1 MRAKLLQLCPT
12 LILWTV
18 AHQAPLS
25 MAFPWQEY
33 WSALPFPSPRD
44 LLNPGIKAT
53 SLMSLA
59 LTGGFFTTSS
69 TFQSHPCLPAL
80 EQNVISASQKYMAEA
95 EL

>member
-1 MRAKLLQLCPT
+1 MSNSV
-12 LILWTV
+12 ILWTV
-18 AHQAPLS
+18 AYQAPLS

-44 LLNPGIKAT
+44 LLNPGIKPT

-59 LTGGFFTTSS
+59 LAGGFFTTSS
-69 TFQSHPCLPAL
+69 IFQSHPCLSAL
-80 EQNVISASQKYMAEA
+80 EQNAISASQKYMAEA